1 MNIKQ
6 IAKITFSSAILTLS
20 MIVFMP
26 NLVFANSHYLKDSKQ
41 ETTIN
46 LTKNDLNGDL
56 LLKINTANNFAG
68 NIKLNGKNIQKIEA
82 NSTEI
87 HLLSLLQKGKNIL
100 EINSVQKSTGANL
113 QVELTGTNTQI
124 SQESGGSG
132 NIQHTLVINVP

>member
-46 LTKNDLNGDL
+46 LTENDLKENL
-56 LLKINTANNFAG
+56 LLKINTANNFSG
-68 NIKLNGKNIQKIEA
+68 NIKLNGKNIKKIEG
-82 NSTEI
+82 NSAEI
-87 HLLSLLQKGKNIL
+87 SLLKLLKKGKNIL
-100 EINSVQKSTGANL
+100 EINGIQKSNGANL
-113 QVELTGTNTQI
+113 QVELIGANTEI
-124 SQESGGSG
+124 YQESGGSG
-132 NIQHTLVINVP
+132 DIQHILVIYVR

>member
-6 IAKITFSSAILTLS
+6 IVNMTFCAAILTLS
-20 MIVFMP
+20 MPVFMP

-46 LTKNDLNGDL
+46 LTEDDLQEDL

-68 NIKLNGKNIQKIEA
+68 NIKINGKNIQKIEG

-87 HLLSLLQKGKNIL
+87 SLLKLLKKGKNII
-100 EINSVQKSTGANL
+100 EINGVDKSIGSTL
-113 QVELTGTNTQI
+113 RVELIGANTQI

-132 NIQHTLVINVP
+132 DIQHILVIYVP

>member
-1 MNIKQ
+1 MNINQ
-6 IAKITFSSAILTLS
+6 IVNITFCSVILTLS
-20 MIVFMP
+20 MSVFMP

-46 LTKNDLNGDL
+46 LTEDDLQEDL

-68 NIKLNGKNIQKIEA
+68 NIKINGKNIKKIKG
-82 NSTEI
+82 NSTKI
-87 HLLSLLQKGKNIL
+87 SIFKLLQKGKNIL
-100 EINSVQKSTGANL
+100 EINGVQKSTGANL
-113 QVELTGTNTQI
+113 QVELIGTNTQI

>member
-6 IAKITFSSAILTLS
+6 IVKITFSSAILTLS

-46 LTKNDLNGDL
+46 LNEDDLKENL
-56 LLKINTANNFAG
+56 LLKINTANNFSG
-68 NIKLNGKNIQKIEA
+68 NIKLNGKNIKKIA
-82 NSTEI
+82 GNSAEI
-87 HLLSLLQKGKNIL
+87 SLLKLLKKGKNIL
-100 EINSVQKSTGANL
+100 EINAVNKSIGATLRVELIGANT
-113 QVELTGTNTQI
+113 EI

-132 NIQHTLVINVP
+132 DIQHILVIYVP

>member
-1 MNIKQ
+1 MNINQ
-6 IAKITFSSAILTLS
+6 IVNITFCSVILTLS
-20 MIVFMP
+20 IPVFMP

-46 LTKNDLNGDL
+46 LTEDDLQEDL

-68 NIKLNGKNIQKIEA
+68 NIKINGKNIQKIEG
-82 NSTEI
+82 NSTKI
-87 HLLSLLQKGKNIL
+87 SIFKLLQKGKNIL
-100 EINSVQKSTGANL
+100 EINGVQKSTGANL
-113 QVELTGTNTQI
+113 QVELIGTNTQI

>member
-6 IAKITFSSAILTLS
+6 IVNMTFCATILILS
-20 MIVFMP
+20 MPVFMP

-46 LTKNDLNGDL
+46 LNEDDLKENL

-68 NIKLNGKNIQKIEA
+68 NIKVNGKNIKKIEG

-87 HLLSLLQKGKNIL
+87 SLLKLLKKGKNII
-100 EINSVQKSTGANL
+100 EINGVDKSIGSTL
-113 QVELTGTNTQI
+113 RVELIGANTQI

-132 NIQHTLVINVP
+132 DIQHILVIYVP

>member
-6 IAKITFSSAILTLS
+6 IVNMTFCATILILS
-20 MIVFMP
+20 MPVFMP

-46 LTKNDLNGDL
+46 LNEDDLKENL
-56 LLKINTANNFAG
+56 LLKINTANNFSG
-68 NIKLNGKNIQKIEA
+68 NIKLNGKNIKKLEG

-87 HLLSLLQKGKNIL
+87 SLLKLLKKGKNII
-100 EINSVQKSTGANL
+100 EISAVDKSIESTL
-113 QVELTGTNTQI
+113 RVELIGTNTQI

-132 NIQHTLVINVP
+132 DIQHILVIYVP

>member
-1 MNIKQ
+1 MNINQ
-6 IAKITFSSAILTLS
+6 IVNITFCSVILTLS
-20 MIVFMP
+20 ITVFMP

-46 LTKNDLNGDL
+46 LTEDDLQEDL

-68 NIKLNGKNIQKIEA
+68 NIKINGKNIQKIEG
-82 NSTEI
+82 NSTKI
-87 HLLSLLQKGKNIL
+87 SIFKLLQKGKNIL
-100 EINSVQKSTGANL
+100 EINGVQKSTGANL
-113 QVELTGTNTQI
+113 QVELIGTNTQI